1 MLVFPGSRE
10 GRSSSVLVPGLLGL
24 TLCRALAE
32 ESHLSALELDEGRE
46 LFFFFFFKQEK
57 NPCLYLS
64 FFISLI
70 SAPFYPPL
78 PRVAWPL

>member
-46 LFFFFFFKQEK
+46 LFFFFFFFLTGKK
-57 NPCLYLS
+57 PLS
-64 FFISLI
+64 VFVILH
-70 SAPFYPPL
+70 
-78 PRVAWPL
+78 